1 MKIKTIN
8 QIASTKTLT
17 DKYGICSDENGN
29 TNSFALADIVEPIN
43 ELQTEVA
50 KIKVN
55 GNGVESI
62 SYPELVTLRNEN
74 KLVPGQMYR
83 IIDYVTT
90 TIQDSTKS
98 ANHPF
103 DIIVTALNENTLDEK
118 ASAIAHEEDTYF
130 DGNDLSAW
138 ELWYD
143 LDNDTKK
150 YEWADATNGKGVI
163 YRMIDEKR
171 NDCPYD
177 FKNILFY
184 NDKYTSDT
192 TTDKY
197 YFTFS
202 YVVSGVLY
210 DGTVEK
216 RVTSCYG
223 NEMGV
228 YMTNKKSLNRNVF
241 RNIYFANSCTSNTFG
256 NHCGS
261 NTFGYNCTSNTFGN
275 HCGSNTFGKYCTSN
289 TFGSYCNSNTF
300 GSYCESNTFGIYCD
314 SNTFGSYCRYNKFDN
329 HCNSNTFGYN
339 CDSNIFGYNCD
350 SRHINSSKT
359 SITHNDEYYDDGSG
373 QLVPIKH
380 PDLSTQPNILPYKF
394 MGQYVYEQLIPNT
407 GDNLVI
413 YEQDLTVT
421 KPVFLEAQIIGSFG
435 CATCEIERR
444 EDGNSFE
451 VNPKTSSIP
460 DIVSYQYYRIVY
472 TSMPEDSSYYGYNNY

>member
-1 MKIKTIN
+1 M
-8 QIASTKTLT
+8 
-17 DKYGICSDENGN
+17 G
-29 TNSFALADIVEPIN
+29 
-43 ELQTEVA
+43 

-55 GNGVESI
+55 GSGIESI
-62 SYPELVTLRNEN
+62 SYPELVALRGEN

-90 TIQDSTKS
+90 TTQNETKS

-130 DGNDLSAW
+130 NGNDLSAW

-143 LDNDTKK
+143 LDNDTDK

-184 NDKYTSDT
+184 NDKYTDST

-216 RVTSCYG
+216 QVVDKCYG

-228 YMTNKKSLNRNVF
+228 YITSEKKSLNRNVF
-241 RNIYFANSCTSNTFG
+241 RNINFGSFCHGNTFGGSCNNNTFGSSCSNNTFGYDCSNNTFG
-256 NHCGS
+256 NYCEK
-261 NTFGYNCTSNTFGN
+261 NTFG
-275 HCGSNTFGKYCTSN
+275 H
-289 TFGSYCNSNTF
+289 YCNSNTF
-300 GSYCESNTFGIYCD
+300 GNTCCSNTFDDYC
-314 SNTFGSYCRYNKFDN
+314 N
-329 HCNSNTFGYN
+329 
-339 CDSNIFGYNCD
+339 
-350 SRHINSSKT
+350 SRHIGSSDT
-359 SITHNDEYYDDGSG
+359 SITSNDEYYDDGSG

-380 PDLSTQPNILPYKF
+380 PDLSTQPSILPYKF
-394 MGQYVYEQLIPNT
+394 MGQYVYEQLIPSSHTYNNQLLLDDHIDT
-407 GDNLVI
+407 NNLMLLESHAIVFSKEKKCACVVPLKTTFTPDGLYKYI
-413 YEQDLTVT
+413 LTVET
-421 KPVFLEAQIIGSFG
+421 PSASELMYIKII
-435 CATCEIERR
+435 
-444 EDGNSFE
+444 
-451 VNPKTSSIP
+451 
-460 DIVSYQYYRIVY
+460 Y
-472 TSMPEDSSYYGYNNY
+472 TSMPEEDDYYGYNNY